1 MTSKSE
7 EFEYFFGINVYKM
20 IIFYQAMEDSQKV
33 MYYPPSE
40 DVMKLLDLQ
49 EEITNGNIDKLSEED
64 LIKVYK
70 ELWPQSLRSFALF
83 YRINPGNFSR
93 WLLGKKSSIA
103 SIESVKLWL
112 LKIGP
117 PEQIE
122 EKRERK
128 KLSIIKRSHIIK
140 KIIFIDGDNN
150 FNILRKIEEF
160 VPRNEGDCHMC
171 PYHVV
176 IFVTT
181 QTFKIAEERIKNKG
195 RKWITFIHSN
205 TRIKNATD
213 FQMTLHICSL
223 NLILPNNIA
232 FVLTSADR
240 FIHELIPDLKSYNPA
255 REITTLYTVNKKEEE
270 IRKDLSNIFLP

>member
-93 WLLGKKSSIA
+93 WLL
-103 SIESVKLWL
+103 
-112 LKIGP
+112 
-117 PEQIE
+117 
-122 EKRERK
+122 
-128 KLSIIKRSHIIK
+128 
-140 KIIFIDGDNN
+140 
-150 FNILRKIEEF
+150 
-160 VPRNEGDCHMC
+160 
-171 PYHVV
+171 
-176 IFVTT
+176 
-181 QTFKIAEERIKNKG
+181 
-195 RKWITFIHSN
+195 
-205 TRIKNATD
+205 
-213 FQMTLHICSL
+213 
-223 NLILPNNIA
+223 
-232 FVLTSADR
+232 
-240 FIHELIPDLKSYNPA
+240 
-255 REITTLYTVNKKEEE
+255 
-270 IRKDLSNIFLP
+270 